1 MELDAPNRLVFALR
15 SAGRDVH
22 GRFCGKHVDEG
33 FEYQRFRIFAVQG
46 GVAGQLVDAYGR
58 ASGGPDQSGHVGAF
72 VHESDEPCLR
82 LQWAKVATLVVGRRG
97 WCGEYQWQVM
107 QLPAVA
113 VLGFLI
119 VVDGCRWIEFRREAF
134 DPSGL
139 VAFEPFGNGDVI
151 VKGFLVGHA
160 VRPPLVAL
168 VG

>member
-1 MELDAPNRLVFALR
+1 MLQIGLSLLCGVQAVMFTDAFAGSTSMRVLNISASAYLR
-15 SAGRDVH
+15 CR
-22 GRFCGKHVDEG
+22 
-33 FEYQRFRIFAVQG
+33 G